1 MCALILRLAF
11 GGLRDRPWRT
21 LFLLV
26 GFGLGVGVMITLL
39 AIGEAMV
46 LQSKDE
52 RLIGGGTISVLPE
65 GLSLEVMK
73 TGGVGG
79 MFVNIP
85 NARFVYRQVLA
96 SLRLADVVS
105 AVAPQTDGQL
115 LYLKDSDGNE
125 YAVRAMGEIPSAT
138 RAVGAGPTLRAGRW
152 DDDAYDRRFLAPT
165 PYELRAEI
173 DRFHHSPAGLSSEQR
188 ESWGEWHYFNV
199 LRADAKQ
206 WAFITLAVGGDV
218 PRGEWGGQVLITVHE
233 EGRRERRFEAL
244 VPNTAIALDTTSAN
258 LRLGSSAVTLLDDG
272 RYRVRATAREQGGG
286 SAVVVDLVV
295 TPEPSAYFPG
305 ANIGGES
312 IVSGYAVPALRAQ
325 ATGTLCV
332 SGRCERY
339 DAAQSYH
346 DHNWGVWQDV
356 TWEWGSARVGAYSL
370 LYGRVM
376 RDGTSTVDE
385 PLFVYLVD
393 SLGFAGIFRPQRIR
407 YEDGRE
413 LRVDGRSIRLPR
425 RALLFDARGPDT
437 LRIELDIED
446 AVATPM
452 RGRRPGAA
460 RTVNRVFIQMKGQ
473 ARLSGRLAGRV
484 LTGAGT
490 GFFESWR

>member
-1 MCALILRLAF
+1 MILRLAF

-52 RLIGGGTISVLPE
+52 KLVGGGTISVLPE

-96 SLRLADVVS
+96 SPRLSDVVT

-115 LYLKDSDGNE
+115 LYVKTREGNE
-125 YAVRAMGEIPSAT
+125 YPVRAMGEIPSAT
-138 RAVGAGPTLRAGRW
+138 RAVGAGPTMLAGSW
-152 DDDAYDRRFLAPT
+152 DDDEFDRRFLAPT
-165 PYELRAEI
+165 PRELRDEI
-173 DRFHHSPAGLSSEQR
+173 DRFHHTPARLSADER
-188 ESWGEWHYFNV
+188 ETWGEWHYFNV
-199 LRADAKQ
+199 LRADGKQ

-218 PRGEWGGQVLITVHE
+218 PDGQWGGQVLITVHE
-233 EGRRERRFEAL
+233 EGKPERRFETG
-244 VPNTAIALDTTSAN
+244 VPSTSIALDTAAADLQLGTSVVS
-258 LRLGSSAVTLLDDG
+258 LLGDG
-272 RYRVRATAREQGGG
+272 TYRVQATAREQDG
-286 SAVVVDLVV
+286 SAEAVVDLIV
-295 TPEPSAYFPG
+295 TPEPAAYFPG
-305 ANIGGES
+305 ANIGGEA

-325 ATGTLCV
+325 ASGTLCV
-332 SGRCERY
+332 GGRCERY

-356 TWEWGSARVGAYSL
+356 TWEWGSARAGQYSL

-376 RDGTSTVDE
+376 REGTATVDE

-393 SLGFAGIFRPQRIR
+393 SLGFAGIFRPQRIS

-413 LRVDGRSIRLPR
+413 MRVAGRTIRTPR
-425 RALLFDARGPDT
+425 RALLFDARGADT
-437 LRIELDIED
+437 LRIELEIED

-452 RGRRPGAA
+452 RGRRPSAA
-460 RTVNRVFIQMKGQ
+460 SAGSRVFIQMKGQ
-473 ARLSGRLAGRV
+473 ATLSGRLAGRP
-484 LTGAGT
+484 LMGAGT

>member
-1 MCALILRLAF
+1 MILRLAF

-52 RLIGGGTISVLPE
+52 KLVGGGTISVLPE

-96 SLRLADVVS
+96 SPRLASVVQ

-115 LYLKDSDGNE
+115 LYVKTADGSE
-125 YAVRAMGEIPSAT
+125 YPVRAMGEIPSAT
-138 RAVGAGPTLRAGRW
+138 RAVGAGPKVLDGVW
-152 DDDAYDRRFLAPT
+152 DDDQHDRRFLTPT
-165 PYELRAEI
+165 PRELRAEI
-173 DRFHHSPAGLSSEQR
+173 DRFHHAPTSLSAEER
-188 ESWGEWHYFNV
+188 ETWGEWHYFNV

-218 PRGEWGGQVLITVHE
+218 PDGEWGAQVLITVHE
-233 EGRRERRFEAL
+233 AGKRERRFEAL
-244 VPNTAIALDTTSAN
+244 VPSSRVSLDTSTAD
-258 LRLGSSAVTLLDDG
+258 LRVGDSEVRLLDDG
-272 RYRVRATAREQGGG
+272 RYRVQAKAREQGGL
-286 SAVVVDLVV
+286 AEAAVDLIV
-295 TPEPSAYFPG
+295 TPEPAAYFPG

-312 IVSGYAVPALRAQ
+312 LVSGYAVPALRAV
-325 ATGTLCV
+325 ASGTLCV
-332 SGRCERY
+332 AGRCERY
-339 DAAQSYH
+339 DGAPSYH

-356 TWEWGSARVGAYSL
+356 TWEWGSARAGPYSL

-376 RDGTSTVDE
+376 REGTSTVDE

-393 SLGFAGIFRPQRIR
+393 SLGFAGIFRPQRIT
-407 YEDGRE
+407 YEEGRE
-413 LRVDGRSIRLPR
+413 ARVAGRTIRLPR
-425 RALLFDARGPDT
+425 RALLFDARGADT

-446 AVATPM
+446 AAATPM
-452 RGRRPGAA
+452 RGRRSSAA
-460 RTVNRVFIQMKGQ
+460 GTGRRVFIQMKGR
-473 ARLSGRLAGRV
+473 ASLSGRLAGRT
-484 LTGAGT
+484 LGGAGT